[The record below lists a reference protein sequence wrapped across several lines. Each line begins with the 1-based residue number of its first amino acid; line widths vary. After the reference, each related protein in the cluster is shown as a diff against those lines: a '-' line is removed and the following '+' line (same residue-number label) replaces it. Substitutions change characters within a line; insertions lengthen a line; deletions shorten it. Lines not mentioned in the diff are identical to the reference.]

1 MFRISSLSSNSFG
14 SIRAFNAVSPE
25 IIPPPPTPEV
35 ETPKHWVSDWIEL
48 LLKKIAQNKLGPTV
62 TTRWLLIASNAIY
75 NSYQFITPNKTP
87 IDSQYWT
94 STQKGDITT
103 SISYLESWVELSC
116 QYLIPK
122 LIRDYMNL
130 TLFPLTQPEVDFLV
144 NAHTPLVS
152 VNNTSLDVLKGL
164 INVYLASRDADGW
177 KLTTTFD
184 GTLPNGSNTISAD
197 NSVNQNL
204 NTLPDPNKWTPL
216 KIGASTK
223 NYLTPEWGTKNNG
236 LLGETDFKDLIDKTS
251 TNLFPSDTQYENE
264 MKEVEVITEN
274 LTDEQKIIAEFWAGG
289 PGTVTP
295 PGMWVVF
302 LDIVLRSNS
311 IKLVKEI
318 KSYAVLCSSLYQSSI
333 CAWKLK
339 RNHLQA
345 RPIQKIRQYEY
356 GNAINQA
363 WNSQTLGQFWLPY
376 QELNF
381 VTPPFPDFVSG
392 HSTFSSSS
400 AKILC
405 YLLESDMINL
415 SNPVSNIGILQYL
428 SPILNNNT
436 ANFSL
441 NNFFVLPKT
450 STIQTG
456 VVPTTSVNLKWV
468 CWTEM
473 ARSSGKSRIYGGIH
487 VESSNQGGLYL
498 GSMIGDSIWNMLK
511 DI

>member
-14 SIRAFNAVSPE
+14 SIRAFNSVSPD
-25 IIPPPPTPEV
+25 PTPVPPTPEV
-35 ETPKHWVSDWIEL
+35 EIPKHWVSDWIEL

-62 TTRWLLIASNAIY
+62 TTRWLLIACNAIY
-75 NSYQFITPNKTP
+75 NSYQFVTSNKNP
-87 IDSQYWT
+87 VDIQYWV
-94 STQKGDITT
+94 STQKGQIST
-103 SISYLESWVELSC
+103 SISYLESWIELSC
-116 QYLIPK
+116 QYVIPK

-130 TLFPLTQPEVDFLV
+130 TISPLTNAEVDALTS
-144 NAHTPLVS
+144 AHTPLVS
-152 VNNTSLDVLKGL
+152 IDNSSLDLLKGL
-164 INVYLASRDADGW
+164 FDSYLSTRDSDGW

-197 NSVNQNL
+197 NSVDQNL

-216 KIGASTK
+216 KFGASTK
-223 NYLTPEWGTKNNG
+223 NYLTPEWGTKNSG

-251 TNLFPSDTQYENE
+251 TNLFPSLTQYENE
-264 MKEVEVITEN
+264 MKDVETITQS

-311 IKLVKEI
+311 VKLVKEI
-318 KSYAVLCSSLYQSSI
+318 KSYTVLCSSLYESSI
-333 CAWKLK
+333 CAWRLK
-339 RNHLQA
+339 RNKLQA
-345 RPIQKIRQYEY
+345 RPIQKIRQNEY
-356 GNAINQA
+356 GNAISQV
-363 WNSQTLGQFWLPY
+363 WNSKSLGQYWLPY

-405 YLLESDMINL
+405 YLLESDMVNL
-415 SNPVSNIGILQYL
+415 ANPVANIDIINYL
-428 SPILNNNT
+428 SPVLLNNT

-456 VVPTTSVNLKWV
+456 VVPSTSVNLNWV

-498 GSMIGDSIWNMLK
+498 GSMIGDKIWNMLK